1 MAPPNVTIELIQK
14 PTEPLAEEAVQL
26 FASLVVGDPC
36 MMALTGG
43 DWSILPDLG
52 RVLVY
57 SLSSCPGV
65 SHMFTARDETGALVG
80 FTLFSLPGEPILPT
94 QEKGRVSAYISKLSP
109 EGRQYFAE
117 TMGKEVPQSSDE
129 MFGIEG
135 AERNAYWCSLAMVR
149 ADYQGRGVA
158 KAMFELAY
166 KEAAKTGAAVALTTT
181 NIRNVP
187 IYEKIGLKL
196 YGERTFSSQWVEWT
210 LGYFARDWGTGSH
223 NVNIVNEGSQC
234 TSTIMSH

>member
-1 MAPPNVTIELIQK
+1 MIPPNVTIELVER
-14 PTEPLAEEAVQL
+14 PTEPLTEETVQL

-43 DWSILPDLG
+43 DWSILPDFG
-52 RVLVY
+52 RLTVR
-57 SLSSCPGV
+57 SLALCPGA

-80 FTLFSLPGEPILPT
+80 FTLFSLPGEPST
-94 QEKGRVSAYISKLSP
+94 QETQSHEKDDMSEYMSKLSP

-117 TMGKEVPQSSDE
+117 IGKEIPRSKDE
-129 MFGIEG
+129 LYGIEY
-135 AERNAYWCSLAMVR
+135 AERNTYWCSLAMVR
-149 ADYQGRGVA
+149 ADYQGKGVA
-158 KAMFELAY
+158 KAMFELASI
-166 KEAAKTGAAVALTTT
+166 EAAENGATVALTTT

-210 LGYFARDWGTGSH
+210 LWYFARETG
-223 NVNIVNEGSQC
+223 EQDL
-234 TSTIMSH
+234 TT